1 MSTKIEGITDN
12 TLEKIKETVNAD
24 TIIGKSITT
33 PDGTVIVPVSK
44 VTYGFAAGGSD
55 LSSSKGES
63 KDMFGGGSGAG
74 VSIIP
79 VAFLVISDGNVEL
92 LQIES
97 FKGAIDRVIAMA
109 PDAIDK
115 IGKIIKKHKTKEE
128 EVKEK

>member
-55 LSSSKGES
+55 LSSSKGDN

-115 IGKIIKKHKTKEE
+115 IGKVIKKRKTKEE

>member
-1 MSTKIEGITDN
+1 MSTKIEGITNN

-55 LSSSKGES
+55 LSSSKGEN
-63 KDMFGGGSGAG
+63 KDMFSGGSGAG

-79 VAFLVISDGNVEL
+79 MAFLVISDGNVEL

-109 PDAIDK
+109 PDVIDK
-115 IGKIIKKHKTKEE
+115 IGKIVKKHNTKEKE
-128 EVKEK
+128 AKEK

>member
-12 TLEKIKETVNAD
+12 TLGKIKETVNAD

-55 LSSSKGES
+55 LSSSKGEN

-115 IGKIIKKHKTKEE
+115 IGKIIKKRKTKEE

>member
-55 LSSSKGES
+55 LSSSKGEN

-115 IGKIIKKHKTKEE
+115 IGKIIKKRKTKEE
-128 EVKEK
+128 EAKEK

>member
-55 LSSSKGES
+55 LSSSKGEN

-115 IGKIIKKHKTKEE
+115 IGKIIKKRKTKEE